1 MATVCDTLLPFK
13 LKVVYNAFG
22 VLVVG
27 IFGFTT
33 LAYGGKLMLNNQV
46 VEKQDLHP
54 DGSLEIHS
62 IFKTIQGE
70 GIYTGHRAVFVR
82 LAGCNLQCPL
92 CDTDYTSNRTRRTIT
107 DIINAIDCTVNLVV
121 ITGGEPFRQ
130 NITPLA
136 NTLTALGFQVQIET
150 NGTLRVPAELC
161 EEVVICVS
169 PKTKNVSLSARL
181 RADYFKYVANGELAD
196 DGLPSTALGHPANPI
211 LYREREPTVLP
222 IYLQPADVKDE
233 KLNAANQ
240 KLVLDS
246 CLKNGYI
253 FQIQLHKVLGVE

>member
-1 MATVCDTLLPFK
+1 
-13 LKVVYNAFG
+13 
-22 VLVVG
+22 
-27 IFGFTT
+27 
-33 LAYGGKLMLNNQV
+33 MLNNQV

-70 GIYTGHRAVFVR
+70 GIFTGHRAIFVR

-92 CDTDYTSNRTRRTIT
+92 CDTDYTSKRTRMTVA
-107 DIINAIDCTVNLVV
+107 DLVNAIDDTVDLVV

-136 NTLTALGFQVQIET
+136 NELAQLAFRVQIET
-150 NGTLRVPAELC
+150 NGTLPIPANLRD
-161 EEVVICVS
+161 EVIVCVS
-169 PKTKNVSLSARL
+169 PKTKNISLSARL
-181 RADYFKYVANGELAD
+181 RADYFKYVANGELAE
-196 DGLPSTALGHPANPI
+196 DGLPLTALGHPANPM
-211 LYREREPTVLP
+211 LFREHDKTVLP

-233 KLNAANQ
+233 KLNAENQ